1 MDKMQKPPHIL
12 LMTPP
17 KTKKKSKQQ
26 KMKEAFIIKPI
37 KKSYY

>member
-17 KTKKKSKQQ
+17 KTKKKSKTTKDERSIYNQTN
-26 KMKEAFIIKPI
+26 
-37 KKSYY
+37 